1 MSCKFTARIMCRS
14 LCLYPRLV
22 LFQSWV
28 WSQYFSWFQ
37 WTSQHSRICWDRL
50 VECQRVCHFLK
61 DFLMNL
67 FMCMCRRLW
76 RMRTPAET
84 TWSLQRPLPP
94 CHSFTSWSH
103 PSFCC
108 PQWSDLRSKPSS
120 GMHWTVW
127 VSLLIDGMNHMY
139 SCWWACRSTKGTLK
153 MMPEISPVRNW
164 VC

>member
-1 MSCKFTARIMCRS
+1 MCRS

-37 WTSQHSRICWDRL
+37 WTRQHSRICWNRL
-50 VECQRVCHFLK
+50 VECQCVCHFLQ

-67 FMCMCRRLW
+67 FVCMCRRLW

-94 CHSFTSWSH
+94 CLSFTSWSH
-103 PSFCC
+103 PSSCC

-120 GMHWTVW
+120 GMHWTVLSLFAYW
-127 VSLLIDGMNHMY
+127 QHEKYVSLLVNLQKY
-139 SCWWACRSTKGTLK
+139 KRNLK
-153 MMPEISPVRNW
+153 DDARDFH
-164 VC
+164 C